1 MKRCSAVVPF
11 INIACDRKAN
21 HWGHHRGERVTRA
34 GHREVVRWRVI
45 GRSTEITV
53 TDVPGES

>member
-34 GHREVVRWRVI
+34 GRQEMFTWQVSGHITEV
-45 GRSTEITV
+45 TV